1 MSISK
6 VGEKTE
12 TNSDSNLA
20 PQNPAIASAT
30 THKNMADPI
39 SETLRSKLS
48 SAQVQPGL
56 YIVPTPIGNL
66 ADITLRAIVVLK
78 AAKIIVCEDS
88 RITGKLKKEFHLSA
102 QLIPYHDHNAKRSL
116 REIIEKLKNK
126 EIVALVSDAGTP
138 LISDPGYRLV
148 NAAINEKISVISL
161 PGPSALLTALT
172 ASGLPTNQFLFVGFL
187 PTKQAARQGV
197 LKSIA
202 NIRASLIFFE
212 NPKRLDKSLSDLAK
226 ILGKRKAVIARELTK
241 LHEEISRGTLCAL
254 AEQAKLKRPPK
265 GEVTILISPP
275 IDEPLLSEKKIN
287 ALLKSELLETGVAAA
302 ASAVAGLTGISR
314 KELYRRA
321 VTLQKKLKPKNI
333 S

>member
-1 MSISK
+1 MSK
-6 VGEKTE
+6 VDEKTE

-20 PQNPAIASAT
+20 PPNPDISSAA
-30 THKNMADPI
+30 THKNLADPI

-138 LISDPGYRLV
+138 LISDPGYRLI
-148 NAAINEKISVISL
+148 NAAIDEKISVISL

-241 LHEEISRGTLCAL
+241 IHEEISRSTLCVL
-254 AEQAKLKRPPK
+254 AKEAKLKPPPK
-265 GEVTILISPP
+265 GEVTILIGPP
-275 IDEPLLSEKKIN
+275 IDEPQLSTQKIN
-287 ALLKSELLETGVAAA
+287 TLLKLELLERGVAAA
-302 ASAVAGLTGISR
+302 STAVSALTGIPR
-314 KELYRRA
+314 RELYKRA
-321 VTLQKKLKPKNI
+321 VTLKKKSEIKNI

>member
-1 MSISK
+1 MSK
-6 VGEKTE
+6 VGEKIG
-12 TNSDSNLA
+12 TNLDPKLA
-20 PQNPAIASAT
+20 PPDPVDFSAA
-30 THKNMADPI
+30 THKNLAELT

-66 ADITLRAIVVLK
+66 GDITLRAMVVLK
-78 AAKIIVCEDS
+78 TAKFIVCEDS

-102 QLIPYHDHNAKRSL
+102 QLIPYHDHNAERSL
-116 REIIEKLKNK
+116 GEIIERLKNK
-126 EIVALVSDAGTP
+126 EVVALVSDAGTP

-148 NAAINEKISVISL
+148 NAAIDEKLCVISL

-187 PTKQAARQGV
+187 PTKRAARQSM

-202 NIRASLIFFE
+202 HIKASLIVFE
-212 NPKRLDKSLSDLAK
+212 NPKRLSKSLPDLAQ

-241 LHEEISRGTLCAL
+241 IHEEISRSTLCVL
-254 AEQAKLKRPPK
+254 AKEAKSKPPPK
-265 GEVTILISPP
+265 GEVTILIGPP
-275 IDEPLLSEKKIN
+275 IEEPQLSTQKIN
-287 ALLKSELLETGVAAA
+287 TLLKLELLEKGVAAA
-302 ASAVAGLTGISR
+302 STAVSALTGIPR
-314 KELYRRA
+314 RELYKRA
-321 VTLQKKLKPKNI
+321 VTLKKK